1 MKNLNE
7 KLENI
12 IVPDYCDVFAG
23 YNTGEYYASC
33 VNADGIYEVAYI
45 DEVDLANAIKRSNPS
60 LDEDADADEVVEA
73 FIQGWEDNADA
84 KYVVSRMYED
94 SKIFYNLDN
103 TNVAV
108 VEPNKFS
115 VIDMQDLFDEGFA
128 FVKSEH
134 MGSQVLPRSEKQ
146 IDLVDK
152 VGELFGLSIEDT
164 VLLSTWLVAAF
175 VPHIVKPVLYVN
187 SESVDTLAWVKF
199 VVEHIVDPTNG
210 KELYYNDKSEHD
222 MLAKRYLHFGY
233 NIKDLNWLL
242 WHNLENEGL
251 TGGDMGNM
259 RNAMVTFD
267 LTMRNFDV
275 DLLAKVLT
283 VSPKVELSNREELA
297 EAIASFE
304 EDRPYILQAIFTVL
318 SEAMAV
324 KDSIE
329 VEYAG
334 VLTDF
339 MQWAAAISF
348 VLFGSKDVFT
358 NAYVERKPF
367 GRDVNA
373 WKANYLEL
381 IATKREKLLNAK
393 IA

>member
-199 VVEHIVDPTNG
+199 VVAH
-210 KELYYNDKSEHD
+210 S
-222 MLAKRYLHFGY
+222 
-233 NIKDLNWLL
+233 
-242 WHNLENEGL
+242 
-251 TGGDMGNM
+251 
-259 RNAMVTFD
+259 
-267 LTMRNFDV
+267 
-275 DLLAKVLT
+275 
-283 VSPKVELSNREELA
+283 
-297 EAIASFE
+297 
-304 EDRPYILQAIFTVL
+304 
-318 SEAMAV
+318 
-324 KDSIE
+324 
-329 VEYAG
+329 
-334 VLTDF
+334 
-339 MQWAAAISF
+339 
-348 VLFGSKDVFT
+348 
-358 NAYVERKPF
+358 
-367 GRDVNA
+367 
-373 WKANYLEL
+373 
-381 IATKREKLLNAK
+381 
-393 IA
+393 